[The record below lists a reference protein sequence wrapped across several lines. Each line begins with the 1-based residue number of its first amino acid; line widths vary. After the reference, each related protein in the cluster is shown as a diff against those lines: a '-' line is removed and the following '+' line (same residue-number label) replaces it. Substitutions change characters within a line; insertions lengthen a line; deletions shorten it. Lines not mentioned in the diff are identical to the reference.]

1 MMWENEHI
9 KINHGF
15 LSYLSLWKTEDGEIE
30 RYIVEHVTFNGR
42 KRKYSGTRLG
52 CHQKGG
58 WGVNP
63 ERMIQVTGN
72 QK

>member
-52 CHQKGG
+52 CH
-58 WGVNP
+58 
-63 ERMIQVTGN
+63 
-72 QK
+72 